1 MAHAGCRERWYTVA
15 DIVVIGSA
23 NYDTVY
29 TVERIPAP
37 GETVR
42 SKGVMQ
48 NAGGKGANQ
57 AVAAGKLGGDA
68 AFIGAVGRDAAG
80 AALKASLAGAGV
92 ELSALSE
99 LAEPTGSAFI
109 CVADSGEN
117 SIVIYPGANACVDEA
132 LIDAHAQ
139 LIAGAKACV
148 MQLAVQLCAASGVA
162 VLLNPSPVADI
173 PADVLAAV
181 DVLVP
186 NEHEAAQLLGVEPD
200 AAALSAYCA
209 RTGVKRVVMTMG
221 SHGVWSATRAQARFY
236 PCNRVRAVDTT
247 GAGDCFLGALAARLS
262 RGYDMDAAIRF
273 AMAASAITVARPGAQ
288 QAMPGLSEVEAAL
301 KQS

>member
-1 MAHAGCRERWYTVA
+1 MA

-148 MQLAVQLCAASGVA
+148 MQLEVPLEAIWHAVQLCAASGVA

>member
-1 MAHAGCRERWYTVA
+1 MA

-117 SIVIYPGANACVDEA
+117 SIVIYPGANACVNEA

-148 MQLAVQLCAASGVA
+148 MQLEVPLEAIWHAVQLCAASGVA

-262 RGYDMDAAIRF
+262 WGYDMDAAIRF